1 MKQLKILNL
10 LPIINLIYLTSA
22 IRIKILSVLN
32 HRHLNNEVQCSKEDN
47 QTLSAKLTSQISSI
61 V

>member
-1 MKQLKILNL
+1 MKQLKIL
-10 LPIINLIYLTSA
+10 INLIYLTSA